1 MEKEII
7 SIVEFSEYNGNYDTV
22 TNTLYFKSE
31 EGAKNYLKKDGYEE
45 DEIHEW
51 KQDYCNTATIRNKH
65 LI

>member
-1 MEKEII
+1 MKKEII

-51 KQDYCNTATIRNKH
+51 KQDY
-65 LI
+65 